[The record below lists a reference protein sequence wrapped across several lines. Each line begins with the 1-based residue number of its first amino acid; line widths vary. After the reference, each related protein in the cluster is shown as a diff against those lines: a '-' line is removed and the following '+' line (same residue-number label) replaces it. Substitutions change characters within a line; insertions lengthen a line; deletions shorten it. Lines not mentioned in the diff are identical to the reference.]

1 MPPAGFEP
9 KILANEL
16 PQTHA
21 LDRAATGIGLKTSSV
36 PQIIERVSPLNHLLQ
51 GFIQTAVPTNVTSG
65 RFQLLSKC
73 ICSNWTV
80 NIELGWNDTDREK
93 GNL

>member
-1 MPPAGFEP
+1 
-9 KILANEL
+9 
-16 PQTHA
+16 
-21 LDRAATGIGLKTSSV
+21 
-36 PQIIERVSPLNHLLQ
+36 LNHLLQ